1 MFYFSRLHNSETKT
15 RAMKTVLLVSTVAA
29 FSTCIY
35 MPAGLSQSIATFNS
49 VAPTA
54 QTQNL
59 VIPGTHTFQRIIRS
73 GTPLASGGNFGS
85 NPDFTGYV
93 PIAGSS
99 TTGYLAVSH
108 ETLPAEVNVLS
119 IALNTA
125 NRLWSLTNSGKVSLP
140 VADIGISGAFC
151 SGTVTPRNT
160 IMVGEEIMPNGDGN
174 GDGYDDLGWIIEI
187 DPVTRTV
194 INQDGTGGVD
204 KLWAMGRQA
213 HENVAIK
220 SDESVAYWGA
230 DNLDNGFLYKF
241 VPTVAGNF
249 SAGTLYALE
258 SSAALGTGTWKQ
270 IANNTKPERNS
281 VVAASV
287 AASAY
292 NFRRIEDV
300 EIGPDGKLYFAST
313 TTGRVYRLNDAG
325 ATVNSLEVFVESA
338 DYDVDGSGP
347 SLPAKFESPD
357 NLAFD
362 GEGNLWVLQDGG
374 DNHIWV
380 VAPTHT
386 AAAPAI
392 KVFANT
398 PGGSEPT
405 GITFSPDYKY
415 MFISFQHPSGN
426 TIAQTD
432 AAGENVVFDA
442 GTTIVIARKENLGA
456 FVLADRFIKMNA
468 EEKNNGIELSWST
481 TGMIDRTSYEIE
493 RSTDGI
499 NFSRITS
506 IPSSFNNSA
515 SYSYFDNNLPL
526 SNNLYYRIKQCK
538 VGNQCIFSETRAIK
552 ISSQKFLK
560 AYALAAGN
568 LIRVMYT
575 ANDASDILMQ
585 LYTNTG
591 RELYREKRKV
601 TQGLNEFNIT
611 IENLQPGFYVLK
623 VMEGDKVQSRSFV
636 K

>member
-1 MFYFSRLHNSETKT
+1 
-15 RAMKTVLLVSTVAA
+15 
-29 FSTCIY
+29 
-35 MPAGLSQSIATFNS
+35 MPVGLSQSIATFNS

-59 VIPGTHTFQRIIRS
+59 VLPGTHTFQRIIRS
-73 GTPLASGGNFGS
+73 GTPLTSGGNFGG

-99 TTGYLAVSH
+99 TNGYLSVSH
-108 ETLPAEVNVLS
+108 ETAPAEVNILTMTF
-119 IALNTA
+119 NA
-125 NRLWSLTNSGKVSLP
+125 NKLWSITNSGKVSLP
-140 VADIGISGAFC
+140 TADIGLTAAFC

-160 IMVGEEIMPNGDGN
+160 IMVCEEVNPNGDSN

-187 DPVTRTV
+187 DLVTKTV

-204 KLWAMGRQA
+204 KLWAMGRQT
-213 HENVAIK
+213 HENVTIK
-220 SDESVAYWGA
+220 SDQSVAYWGA
-230 DNLDNGFLYKF
+230 DNISNGFLYKF
-241 VPTVAGNF
+241 VPTVPGNF
-249 SAGTLYALE
+249 SAGALYVLKTT
-258 SSAALGTGTWKQ
+258 AALATGTWKQ
-270 IANNTKPERNS
+270 IANTTKPERNG

-287 AASAY
+287 AANAY
-292 NFRRIEDV
+292 NFQRIEDV
-300 EIGPDGKLYFAST
+300 EIGPDGRIYFAST
-313 TTGRVYRLNDAG
+313 TTGRVYRLNDGG
-325 ATVNSLEVFVESA
+325 ATVNNLEVFVESIN
-338 DYDVDGSGP
+338 YDVDGSGP
-347 SLPAKFESPD
+347 FLPAKFESPD

-386 AAAPAI
+386 TASPAI

-415 MFISFQHPSGN
+415 IFLSFQHPSGN
-426 TIAQTD
+426 TVGQTD
-432 AAGENVVFDA
+432 AAGDNVIFDA

-456 FVLADRFIKMNA
+456 FVLADRLIKMNA
-468 EEKNNGIELSWST
+468 EEKNSGIDLNWST
-481 TGMIDRTSYEIE
+481 TGMNDRTSYEIE
-493 RSTDGI
+493 RSTDGV
-499 NFSRITS
+499 NFTRIAS
-506 IPSSFNNSA
+506 IPSSFNNNA

-526 SNNLYYRIKQCK
+526 SNTLYYRVKQCK
-538 VGNQCIFSETRAIK
+538 VGNQCVYSETKLIK

-560 AYALAAGN
+560 AYALSAGN

-575 ANDASDILMQ
+575 ANDAADVLMQ

-601 TQGLNEFNIT
+601 SQGLNEFNLT
-611 IENLQPGFYVLK
+611 IENLPPGFYVLK